1 MTNIPGANSINASVG
16 VIMVTHSTA
25 TPVELYTLLV
35 TLLSVKLPT
44 GRGLPS
50 SLNILNKMVN
60 AGVLPVL
67 NVLGESTI

>member
-1 MTNIPGANSINASVG
+1 
-16 VIMVTHSTA
+16 MVTCSA
-25 TPVELYTLLV
+25 VTPVELYTLLA

-60 AGVLPVL
+60 AGVLLELDLLGDSKIWLVL
-67 NVLGESTI
+67 VVVERPCADALI